1 MRLENAGKIIT
12 NIKFNKTIISLYFK
26 DEKLEISEYAYQDT
40 YLYVGKCLSE
50 EEIALLK
57 AKTLLTKGIEY
68 ALKLLKRR
76 IYTEKAISDKLK
88 KKGIPNRG
96 INKIIIFL
104 KNHDLLNDDAFIE
117 DYLEYSKDALI
128 GKNKILKN
136 LEKKG
141 IPENKLKKIKFI
153 PVRERKK
160 AKLLLFRLEKKYSK
174 YAYKNKLAHI
184 YNALIRYG
192 YDKDVARDTL
202 AFIKI
207 SEEEELELLRFEY
220 DLNLNRLKNKYVDPN
235 IIKDKLIKTLLRKGF
250 NYSDIKSIMED

>member
-12 NIKFNKTIISLYFK
+12 NIKFNKTKISIFFK

-50 EEIALLK
+50 EDIALLK
-57 AKTLLTKGIEY
+57 EKTLLTKGIDY
-68 ALKLLKRR
+68 ALKLLKKS

-88 KKGIPNRG
+88 KKGIPIHG
-96 INKIIIFL
+96 IYKIITFL

-141 IPENKLKKIKFI
+141 IPENKLKKIK
-153 PVRERKK
+153 RRC
-160 AKLLLFRLEKKYSK
+160 
-174 YAYKNKLAHI
+174 
-184 YNALIRYG
+184 
-192 YDKDVARDTL
+192 
-202 AFIKI
+202 
-207 SEEEELELLRFEY
+207 
-220 DLNLNRLKNKYVDPN
+220 
-235 IIKDKLIKTLLRKGF
+235 
-250 NYSDIKSIMED
+250 